1 MTSVFNVLRR
11 FPLVELCG
19 WLCVWAAFAFAIA
32 GVSFAFSEKIAN
44 HSKASLEREMEDMKT
59 ALTIAKISDDQ
70 MVGLLNV
77 YRRNFSHHLGQQ
89 EFMVVSVLILS
100 SSVVSSFGF
109 STVLWG
115 RLKTLNRKAVK
126 QTHESNTDA

>member
-1 MTSVFNVLRR
+1 
-11 FPLVELCG
+11 
-19 WLCVWAAFAFAIA
+19 
-32 GVSFAFSEKIAN
+32 
-44 HSKASLEREMEDMKT
+44 MKT

-89 EFMVVSVLILS
+89 EFMVVSALILS